1 MTDNVNF
8 AMYALKTAAAA
19 LAAGC
24 AQAYPTPK
32 QVFEIKLLS
41 WEFAEEFNH
50 VEQMKGI

>member
-32 QVFEIKLLS
+32 QVFEIKL
-41 WEFAEEFNH
+41 
-50 VEQMKGI
+50 